1 MTEQNPYPAQVA
13 DLVSQAF
20 AALGAGFALEPGDD
34 RDNHLAEAQAQL
46 AAAQAI
52 ATLAHAHETR
62 TLALVTL
69 AGLDPVQ
76 VGEAGELP
84 REALIT
90 AARALNL
97 VDEDD
102 APAEDDAA
110 IERMIADGL
119 LASGDPADA
128 DLGDLK

>member
-13 DLVSQAF
+13 DLINQAF
-20 AALGAGFALEPGDD
+20 ATLGEGLE
-34 RDNHLAEAQAQL
+34 REAQAERDEFL
-46 AAAQAI
+46 EEAKLRMAAAQAI
-52 ATLAHAHETR
+52 AALAHAHETR
-62 TLALVTL
+62 ALALATL

-76 VGEAGELP
+76 VDQAGDLP
-84 REALIT
+84 REALIA
-90 AARALNL
+90 AARALSL